1 MKKTTMKEDLV
12 KTLKEHNLSLRQ
24 IEAATYVKTEP
35 FDLSK
40 PIGKSITLYPGH
52 TDSDF
57 DKWLLQLEY
66 IDYDSK
72 HETDFLSTIWLK
84 NNIWLDRTRCKDWY
98 FSWWVVHK
106 RPPLPKKNIKIE
118 R

>member
-66 IDYDSK
+66 IDYDSDDP
-72 HETDFLSTIWLK
+72 DFLSTIWLK